1 MHILIT
7 GICGFAGSTIARA
20 LIEHCE
26 GIALTGF
33 DNLSR
38 KGSETNVEPL
48 RKFGA
53 DVRIGDVRDRAFLE
67 TLPHADWILDCA
79 ANPSVLAGVDGSGS
93 RDLVDQNLYGTVNLL
108 ERCKTWGAGFT
119 LLSTSRVYSIPPLA
133 NLPLR
138 ESPTR
143 FDPDFQPQE
152 AQKSQNQHA
161 ELSTR
166 QRAPVANPGFSPLGV
181 SESFST
187 APPISLYGSTKLCSE
202 WLAIEYGAAFGFPV
216 WINRCGVLA
225 GPGQFGKADQGI
237 FSYWIHSWRAGRP
250 LRYIGFNATGKQ
262 VRDCLHPRD
271 IVPVLLKQMR
281 QPLAADPATRE
292 RPGFPKA
299 HDSQHQHT
307 ATPLFDSVP
316 PVANSSQKIINLSG
330 GISNSMSL
338 LELSAW
344 CADRLGPSH
353 SEFHISNSAL
363 GESRP
368 FDIPWLV
375 LDPTLALNTWDW
387 RPSVPIHGILEEIAL
402 HAEANPDWLDVVS

>member
-1 MHILIT
+1 MHILVT
-7 GICGFAGSTIARA
+7 GICGFAGSVIART

-26 GIALTGF
+26 GISLAGL

-38 KGSETNVEPL
+38 RGSETNVEPL
-48 RKFGA
+48 RKLGA

-108 ERCKTWGAGFT
+108 ELCKMWSAGFT

-133 NLPLR
+133 SLPLM

-143 FDPDFQPQE
+143 FDLQQ
-152 AQKSQNQHA
+152 S
-161 ELSTR
+161 
-166 QRAPVANPGFSPLGV
+166 APMTGYSASGIA
-181 SESFST
+181 ESFST
-187 APPISLYGSTKLCSE
+187 APPVSLYGSTKVCSE
-202 WLAIEYGAAFGFPV
+202 MLALEYGGAFGFPV

-237 FSYWIHSWRAGRP
+237 FSYWIHSWKSGRP
-250 LRYIGFNATGKQ
+250 LRYIGFNASGKQ

-292 RPGFPKA
+292 RPGSPKA
-299 HDSQHQHT
+299 QDSQNQHT
-307 ATPLFDSVP
+307 SPPLPAPVP
-316 PVANSSQKIINLSG
+316 LVEKESPRVFNLSG
-330 GISNSMSL
+330 GTANSMSL

-344 CADRLGPSH
+344 CRDRFGPSH
-353 SEFHISNSAL
+353 SEFHISNST
-363 GESRP
+363 S
-368 FDIPWLV
+368 
-375 LDPTLALNTWDW
+375 
-387 RPSVPIHGILEEIAL
+387 S
-402 HAEANPDWLDVVS
+402 